1 MMDNTKIKCFGD
13 KMIKDEELE
22 KCTIYVNVTHADKK
36 ERNSILL
43 DFVASYF
50 SQSLESVLHRRRNCS
65 TIWGYIVCIY
75 REVREILKK
84 SNIKLTKENL
94 LNFLNGKLKLEGCN
108 QPKIIEINE
117 KIKRLIA
124 SKNTTTYNKEIEHE
138 LYWLLFMNKNAEIK
152 NIKSKL
158 AKAEEAKHKEA
169 NMFKED
175 VLKLYNIKKRQNPK
189 LTYEDFFEANKKHL
203 VQCCEEKYP
212 KLAKELNEKGGGLE
226 ESVKFSTRIYNI
238 LARKSK

>member
-1 MMDNTKIKCFGD
+1 MGQYNK
-13 KMIKDEELE
+13 KDEELE
-22 KCTIYVNVTHADKK
+22 KSTIYANFTKTDKK
-36 ERNSILL
+36 VKESILL

-50 SQSLESVLHRRRNCS
+50 SQSLESVLYRRRNCS
-65 TIWGYIVCIY
+65 TIWGYILCIY
-75 REVREILKK
+75 REVCKILKK
-84 SNIKLTKENL
+84 SKIKQTKENL
-94 LNFLNGKLKLEGCN
+94 LYFLSGILKLEGCN
-108 QPKIIEINE
+108 QSKIMEINE

-124 SKNTTTYNKEIEHE
+124 SKNTTSYNKEIEHE
-138 LYWLLFMNKNAEIK
+138 LYWLLFMDKNVEIK